1 MAPRPSKYADRV
13 LAPLVAAL
21 ALVAAPPTFERGT
34 AVVRADRGPVL
45 VRVEIAETPAQ
56 RQRGLMFRRS
66 LASNAGMVFLFPTEV
81 RGPFWMKNT
90 LVPLSIA
97 FYGRDGRIR
106 RILDMTPCR
115 RDPCRLYGPGVAY
128 RGALEVNRGA
138 FRRWGVR
145 VGDRV
150 TVRRP

>member
-66 LASNAGMVFLFPTEV
+66 LAPNAGMVFLFPTEV

>member
-1 MAPRPSKYADRV
+1 M

-66 LASNAGMVFLFPTEV
+66 LAPNAGMVFLFPTEV

>member
-1 MAPRPSKYADRV
+1 V

-34 AVVRADRGPVL
+34 AVVRAERWPVL

-66 LASNAGMVFLFPTEV
+66 LAPNRGMVFLFPAEV

-97 FYGRDGRIR
+97 FYARDGRIR

-115 RDPCRLYGPGVAY
+115 RDPCRLYSPGVAY
-128 RGALEVNRGA
+128 HGALEVNRGA

-150 TVRRP
+150 TLRRS